1 MTLAVI
7 PARGGSKRLPRK
19 NIVDFFGKPIIA
31 YTIEAALGSRCFG
44 RVLVSTEDR
53 EISDIAIQHGA
64 EVADRPADLAGDSA
78 TVVDVCIDILNREA
92 AAGKE
97 YDVLCCLYPAA
108 PLRGI
113 DDIRAVV
120 DLIEPGLCDFALAV
134 TSVDQPPHQVF
145 RTSANRELVALF
157 PDLIDKRQDEFG
169 DLVTD
174 NGSTYAVSIAAFLQD
189 RTFLGPKLRGH
200 AMPRARST
208 DIDDQEDLEMARY
221 FYQRLTG

>member
-31 YTIEAALGSRCFG
+31 YTIEAALGSGCFS
-44 RVLVSTEDR
+44 RVLVSTEDS

-78 TVVDVCIDILNREA
+78 TVVDVCVDILNREA

-108 PLRGI
+108 PHSRG
-113 DDIRAVV
+113 
-120 DLIEPGLCDFALAV
+120 
-134 TSVDQPPHQVF
+134 
-145 RTSANRELVALF
+145 
-157 PDLIDKRQDEFG
+157 KR
-169 DLVTD
+169 
-174 NGSTYAVSIAAFLQD
+174 
-189 RTFLGPKLRGH
+189 
-200 AMPRARST
+200 MP
-208 DIDDQEDLEMARY
+208 
-221 FYQRLTG
+221 